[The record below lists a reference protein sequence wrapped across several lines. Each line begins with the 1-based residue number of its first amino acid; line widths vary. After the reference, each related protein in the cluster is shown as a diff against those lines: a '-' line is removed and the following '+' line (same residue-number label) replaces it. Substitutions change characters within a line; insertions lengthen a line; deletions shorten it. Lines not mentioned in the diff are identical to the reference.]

1 MYVINLAG
9 DWGKALFKFS
19 ESLVNKLGDNLVM
32 IIGLENEDELV
43 YDSNVLVVVRSKDD
57 ETVREIARTAL
68 EVNAKYKCS
77 INFHVV
83 EENEQG

>member
-1 MYVINLAG
+1 M
-9 DWGKALFKFS
+9 
-19 ESLVNKLGDNLVM
+19 
-32 IIGLENEDELV
+32 
-43 YDSNVLVVVRSKDD
+43 VRSKDD